1 MKLIF
6 LIFVDV
12 IFDVVKEVYNIGDS
26 VLVMIL
32 ISEGLEMEVFVSNIF
47 VEEWVLELERCY
59 DDLFE
64 NIDYIFLNENEEE
77 IWSEICFWLEL

>member
-1 MKLIF
+1 M
-6 LIFVDV
+6 
-12 IFDVVKEVYNIGDS
+12 YNIGDS

-77 IWSEICFWLEL
+77 IWSEICF

>member
-12 IFDVVKEVYNIGDS
+12 IFDVVKEVYYIGDS

-59 DDLFE
+59 DYLFE

-77 IWSEICFWLEL
+77 IWSELCF

>member
-26 VLVMIL
+26 ILVMIL

-77 IWSEICFWLEL
+77 IWSEICF

>member
-1 MKLIF
+1 MKLIC

-12 IFDVVKEVYNIGDS
+12 IFDVVYNIGDS

-64 NIDYIFLNENEEE
+64 NIDYIFLN
-77 IWSEICFWLEL
+77 

>member
-77 IWSEICFWLEL
+77 IWSEICF

>member
-64 NIDYIFLNENEEE
+64 NIDYIFLN
-77 IWSEICFWLEL
+77 

>member
-47 VEEWVLELERCY
+47 VEEWVLELKRCY

-64 NIDYIFLNENEEE
+64 NIDYIFLN
-77 IWSEICFWLEL
+77 